1 MKNRKTVLVTGANG
15 FVGQPLCRELVQQG
29 FAVRAAVRK
38 QQTLQDS
45 EFVKVIEV
53 GDLSQFANWSMLL
66 ERCDAVVH
74 LVARTHVTDEFGTS
88 ALANYRRT
96 NVDVTRRLAKAATRA
111 GLSHFVFMSSI
122 KAVGN
127 GANEAYSESTTC
139 APEDSYGIT
148 KLEAEQELISALR
161 GTGCHYTILR
171 PPLVY
176 GPNVRG
182 NFLKLLKFVKRG
194 VPMPAVSNARSMV
207 HVGNLVDAV
216 IRCLR
221 SAEAHSELFHVAD
234 EYPISTSELVRTMAR
249 GMDCRARLVPLP
261 QTLLRTFGTA
271 LGRGEEMK
279 RLVGSLT
286 VSTDKLQNKLGWH
299 AKLSIDEGVL
309 ETSRLYAQQPWIE
322 EVKET
327 EAGTGTRT
335 ETGKAA

>member
-1 MKNRKTVLVTGANG
+1 MNRKTVLVTGAQG
-15 FVGQPLCRELVQQG
+15 FVGRPLCRELVQQG

-38 QQTLQDS
+38 QRTLHDS

-53 GDLSQFANWSMLL
+53 GDLSHFADWSVLSKGS
-66 ERCDAVVH
+66 DAIIH
-74 LVARTHVTDEFGTS
+74 LVARTHVTDEFGNS
-88 ALANYRRT
+88 ALAKYRRT
-96 NVDVTRRLAKAATRA
+96 NVDVTRRLAKAAIRA
-111 GLSHFVFMSSI
+111 GSSHFIFMSSI

-127 GANEAYSESTTC
+127 GANEAYCESTPC

-148 KLEAEQELISALR
+148 KLEAEKELINALR
-161 GTGCHYTILR
+161 GTDCAYTILR

-182 NFLKLLKFVKRG
+182 NFLKLLKFVRRG

-216 IRCLR
+216 ICCLR
-221 SAEAHSELFHVAD
+221 NDAAQNELFHVAD
-234 EYPISTSELVRTMAR
+234 EHPISTSELVRTMAR

-286 VSTDKLQNKLGWH
+286 VSTEKLQNDLGWQ

-309 ETSRLYAQQPWIE
+309 ETSRLYAQQPWLE
-322 EVKET
+322 EAKES
-327 EAGTGTRT
+327 ESRT
-335 ETGKAA
+335 AVRTKTGKAA